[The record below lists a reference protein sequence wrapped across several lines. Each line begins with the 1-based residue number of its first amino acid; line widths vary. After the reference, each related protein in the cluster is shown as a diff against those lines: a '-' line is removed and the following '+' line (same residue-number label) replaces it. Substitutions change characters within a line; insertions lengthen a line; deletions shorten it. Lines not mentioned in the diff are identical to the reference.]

1 MSADMLNFDNCRV
14 LAVGDLMI
22 DEYVWGDVDRISP
35 EAPVQIVSVT
45 SEDYT
50 LGGAGNVINNLA
62 TLGAYVSAVGV
73 IGVGADGKRILEKL
87 SALGADTEGVIKEAD
102 RPTTRKTRII
112 GANQQM
118 LRIDR
123 ENTRDISEQT
133 KAAIIRYVEA
143 KIADTDMLLI
153 SDYGKGLL
161 SKSLLQHLIAI
172 AKAHQKPVIA
182 DPKGLDFSKYAGVT
196 VLTPNKKE
204 AALASGIEIRD
215 DAALTKAGYRLLETS
230 GIENLLITCGKK
242 GMILFEP
249 GKEPFKIAAQARQ
262 VFDVSGAG
270 DTVLSVLGLA
280 MANGLSLKQGAA
292 IANAAA
298 GIVVGKAG
306 TATVSKQELAAALN
320 LFSDPASLKQKSLAE
335 LSAVCRELR
344 KKGRRV
350 VLTNGC
356 FDLLHAGHVLL
367 FSASK
372 RLGDLLIVAIDDD
385 ASVKALKGA
394 GRPVIGEKER
404 IRILSAL
411 DSVDYV
417 TVFSAGELETLIEAI
432 RPDILTKGSNYS
444 EDTVFGA
451 EAVARLGGRVV
462 LVPVI
467 ENLSSSG
474 IINAIRD
481 KSS

>member
-1 MSADMLNFDNCRV
+1 MSADMLNFDHCRV
-14 LAVGDLMI
+14 LAIGDLMI

-35 EAPVQIVSVT
+35 EAPVQIVLVT
-45 SEDYT
+45 SEEYT

-62 TLGAYVSAVGV
+62 MLGANVFSVGV
-73 IGVGADGKRILEKL
+73 IGVGADGKRILDKL
-87 SALGADTEGVIKEAD
+87 AALGADTEGVVKEPK
-102 RPTTRKTRII
+102 RRTTRKTRII

-143 KIADTDMLLI
+143 KIADTDIMLI

-161 SKSLLQHLIAI
+161 SKSLLQRLIAL
-172 AKAHQKPVIA
+172 AKAHQKPIIA

-204 AALASGIEIRD
+204 AAQASGMDIRD
-215 DAALTKAGYRLLETS
+215 DAALMKAGYRLLETC
-230 GIENLLITCGKK
+230 GIENLLITCGKD

-292 IANAAA
+292 IANTAA

-320 LFSDPASLKQKSLAE
+320 IFPDPASLKQKSYPE
-335 LSAVCRELR
+335 LSALCRELR

-372 RLGDLLIVAIDDD
+372 QLGDILIVAIDDD
-385 ASVKALKGA
+385 ASVKALKGP

-404 IRILSAL
+404 VRMLSAL

-417 TVFSAGELETLIEAI
+417 TVFSAGELESLIEAI
-432 RPDILTKGSNYS
+432 RPDILTKGSTT
-444 EDTVFGA
+444 DKVFGA
-451 EAVARLGGRVV
+451 ETVARLGGRVV

-467 ENLSSSG
+467 ENLSSSEM
-474 IINAIRD
+474 INTIRNHPEC
-481 KSS
+481 